1 VLAAGRT
8 LLISPPGAEEPSTM
22 IRLLVSTLLHLA
34 ANAVGLLVAATILDG
49 MSVSGAAFVIAV
61 GIFTV
66 VQVIAGPMIRQAAIR
81 HADVLL
87 GSTALVVT
95 FVGLLV
101 TTLVSDGMRID
112 GVSTWVLATVIVW
125 VAALLASVV
134 LPLLFVKKKVEER
147 RTAAA

>member
-1 VLAAGRT
+1 
-8 LLISPPGAEEPSTM
+8 M
-22 IRLLVSTLLHLA
+22 IRMLVSALLHLA
-34 ANAVGLLVAATILDG
+34 ANTVGLLVAASVLEG
-49 MSVSGAAFVIAV
+49 MSISGAAFVIAV

-66 VQVIAGPMIRQAAIR
+66 VQVVAGPMIRQAAVR

-87 GSTALVVT
+87 GSTALIVT

-101 TTLVSDGMRID
+101 TSLVSDGLRID

-134 LPLLFVKKKVEER
+134 LPLLFVKKQVEER
-147 RTAAA
+147 RSAAA

>member
-1 VLAAGRT
+1 
-8 LLISPPGAEEPSTM
+8 M
-22 IRLLVSTLLHLA
+22 IRLLVSALLHLA
-34 ANAVGLLVAATILDG
+34 ANAVGLLVAATLLDG
-49 MSVSGAAFVIAV
+49 MSVSGAAFAIAV
-61 GIFTV
+61 GIFTA
-66 VQVIAGPMIRQAAIR
+66 VQAVAGPMIRQAAIR

-101 TTLVSDGMRID
+101 TGLVSDGLRID

-147 RTAAA
+147 RHAAA